1 MWDKPFEI
9 LIQTKNNAKPTGK
22 ARSINIDLAPS
33 LSNGTRQTNGIPH
46 GFEISIGPVG
56 SKDDF
61 ADYDDAEEKESI
73 DGWMNSPKHK
83 AVILNEGIW
92 KEMKWTKIGGAA
104 YGPFANVWFSE

>member
-1 MWDKPFEI
+1 MSHHNPAPQLKKMQS
-9 LIQTKNNAKPTGK
+9 LCK
-22 ARSINIDLAPS
+22 AEAHRALELLENYY
-33 LSNGTRQTNGIPH
+33 TRL
-46 GFEISIGPVG
+46 
-56 SKDDF
+56 
-61 ADYDDAEEKESI
+61 DDAEEKESI